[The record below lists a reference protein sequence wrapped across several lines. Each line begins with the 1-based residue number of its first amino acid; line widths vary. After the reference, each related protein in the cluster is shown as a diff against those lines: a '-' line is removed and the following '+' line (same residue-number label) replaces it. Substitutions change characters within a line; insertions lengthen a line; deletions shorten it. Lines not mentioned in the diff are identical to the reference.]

1 MADSNETKK
10 GSKLGIITNSLKK
23 GADFFKNEKET
34 KDSLLNRFT
43 GYKSSP
49 FQLFLLTTIILITMS
64 ISASTGGYP
73 LRLFADV
80 VAVIMTV
87 FITIINVIFSFT
99 GAPAV
104 NDYIFYGYT
113 IILTGYLGI
122 ILNVIYVYQ
131 VFRGVIRI
139 RDIIPTLFRY
149 SFIYIIIL
157 LLIGMSYTGNVF
169 GYQTQFSV
177 CNLHQNFENQF
188 GDGDPLPCSPE
199 EFELYLESQANSA
212 NINPLLSTVFDSF
225 MVQDP
230 RGNYFRSDDVS
241 RYDIGENAGADFNN
255 LEFSKPYYTSYEYD
269 GKYVAEDLVIVGDI
283 SAEKLILDNEEEII
297 VQITPK
303 LTDRSCI
310 NLEEIVDDS
319 FETQLSGNSYSIA
332 DDTFGDWCN
341 QEWSC
346 NILNSE
352 KIENKKNTFKLKNN
366 QNSQFTCTRDGLSID
381 YNKTILPNGN
391 SKFPNGIQIES
402 EVIFAY
408 ETNAISTK
416 QLFIVDKEIVSS
428 EENPLSYF
436 NLDDT
441 LTNSKSITDRKI
453 NFGIGTLFDDNFIQP
468 NYKSINPF
476 PTQTKIALSI
486 ENPLSSNGNVKDM
499 SIELRIFP
507 GTKNIEFICSP
518 IVVKEVSEEYILSNP
533 CDSKDNNNRLSGS
546 FIYEGIE
553 YSSERASE
561 FHKFS
566 LIDTKD
572 ISSGQTFVG
581 DVNSVIDSS
590 ILASSEYQG
599 MFIEAIAEYK
609 FESSKKIKSAV
620 RGRQ

>member
-1 MADSNETKK
+1 
-10 GSKLGIITNSLKK
+10 
-23 GADFFKNEKET
+23 
-34 KDSLLNRFT
+34 
-43 GYKSSP
+43 
-49 FQLFLLTTIILITMS
+49 MS
-64 ISASTGGYP
+64 ISSSTGGYP
-73 LRLFADV
+73 LRLFAEV
-80 VAVIMTV
+80 VAFFMTLIISIFN
-87 FITIINVIFSFT
+87 FIFNIT
-99 GAPAV
+99 GAPTI
-104 NDYIFYGYT
+104 NDYIFYGYK

-131 VFRGVIRI
+131 VFIGVFRI

-149 SFIYIIIL
+149 SFMYIIIL

-169 GYQTQFSV
+169 GYQTEFSV

-199 EFELYLESQANSA
+199 EFELYLESQANLA
-212 NINPLLSTVFDSF
+212 NINPLLSTVFESF
-225 MVQDP
+225 MIQDV
-230 RGNYFRSDDVS
+230 RGSYFRSDDVN
-241 RYDIGENAGADFNN
+241 RYDISENAGADLRN

-269 GKYVAEDLVIVGDI
+269 GKIYAEDLVIVGEI

-303 LTDRSCI
+303 LTDRSCA

-319 FETQLSGNSYSIA
+319 FEARLSGNSYSIM
-332 DDTFGDWCN
+332 DNTFGDWCN

-346 NILNSE
+346 NIINAE

-391 SKFPNGIQIES
+391 SKIPNGMKIES

-408 ETNAISTK
+408 ETTAISTK

-428 EENPLSYF
+428 EENPLLYF

-453 NFGIGTLFDDNFIQP
+453 NFGIGTLFDDDFIQP
-468 NYKSINPF
+468 NYKSINQF

-499 SIELRIFP
+499 SIELRVFP

-518 IVVKEVSEEYILSNP
+518 IIVKEVSEEYILSNP

-546 FIYEGIE
+546 FIYEGTE
-553 YSSERASE
+553 YSSERDSE
-561 FHKFS
+561 FHMFS

-572 ISSGQTFVG
+572 ILSGQTFVG

-609 FESSKKIKSAV
+609 FESSKKIESAV